1 MASLEDKIYSYKVEQ
16 TTLGCMLVDRSA
28 AITAQAV
35 LSEEDFYAPEHKL
48 IFNAIDKVINKE
60 LEIDIATVV
69 DELVATRDLATIGDV
84 DYLSSL
90 EDLALNPSQ
99 IDQYIK
105 ILQDKTIVRK
115 MIDFASKLPDAWN
128 ADTSNSVEDF
138 VADQEAMFLDITRSR
153 KVGDF
158 QSSKEVLDV
167 MKAQMAERARNTKG
181 LTGVPSGFND
191 LDGVTLGW
199 QKGDM
204 IILAARPSMGKT
216 ALALNFLVNA
226 AFKERKT
233 VAIFSVEM
241 PADQLMQRL
250 IASRSGVDGKK
261 IRKGE
266 MTDRESMKVDAAM
279 NELGSIKLFIDDKTN
294 NMAEIGIKARK
305 LKSTHDDLSLIVIDY
320 LQLAKMGGNKKFD
333 GEQAEVSEISKAIK
347 SLAKELGVPIIAL
360 SQLSR
365 SVEKRDDKRPMMSDL
380 RSSGSIEQDAD
391 IILFIYREDYYK
403 QQEVGEENNDNNS
416 VVELNIAK
424 HRQGARGTVK
434 LLFMKNIGTF
444 SDFADGGFESE

>member
-1 MASLEDKIYSYKVEQ
+1 MASIEEKIYSYKIEQ

-28 AITAQAV
+28 AITAQAT
-35 LSEEDFYAPEHKL
+35 LSEEDFYAQEHKA
-48 IFNAIDKVINKE
+48 IFRAIDKVINKN
-60 LEIDIATVV
+60 LDIDLPTVV
-69 DELVATRDLATIGDV
+69 DELVASRELESIGDV
-84 DYLSSL
+84 DYLSSIM
-90 EDLALNPSQ
+90 ELAMNPSQ

-105 ILQDKTIVRK
+105 ILQDKTIIRK
-115 MIDFASKLPDAWN
+115 MIDFANELPELWN
-128 ADTSNSVEDF
+128 KDTSNSVEDF
-138 VADQEAMFLDITRSR
+138 IADEESKFLSITRNR

-167 MKAQMAERARNTKG
+167 MKAKMSDRARSSKG
-181 LTGVPSGFND
+181 LTGVTSGFTD

-216 ALALNFLVNA
+216 ALSLNFLINA
-226 AFKERKT
+226 AVKERKT
-233 VAIFSVEM
+233 VAIFSIEM

-250 IASRSGVDGKK
+250 VASRSGVDGQK
-261 IRKGE
+261 IRSLN
-266 MTDRESMKVDAAM
+266 MNDRDSMKVDSAM
-279 NELGSIKLFIDDKTN
+279 NELSSLKLFIDDKTN
-294 NMAEIGIKARK
+294 TMADIGVKARK

-347 SLAKELGVPIIAL
+347 SLAKELQVPIIAL

-391 IILFIYREDYYK
+391 IVLFIYREDYYK
-403 QQEVGEENNDNNS
+403 QKEVGDESDNNS
-416 VVELNIAK
+416 VVELAIAK

-434 LLFMKNIGTF
+434 LLFMKNIGLF
-444 SDFADGGFESE
+444 SDFEGGLESE

>member
-1 MASLEDKIYSYKVEQ
+1 MASIEEKIYSYKIEQ

-28 AITAQAV
+28 AITAQAT
-35 LSEEDFYAPEHKL
+35 LSEEDFYAQEHKA
-48 IFNAIDKVINKE
+48 IFRAIDKVINKN
-60 LEIDIATVV
+60 LDIDLPTVV
-69 DELVATRDLATIGDV
+69 DELVASRELESIGDV
-84 DYLSSL
+84 DYLSSIM
-90 EDLALNPSQ
+90 ELAMNPSQ

-105 ILQDKTIVRK
+105 ILQDKTIIRK
-115 MIDFASKLPDAWN
+115 MIDFANELPELWN
-128 ADTSNSVEDF
+128 KDTSNSVEDF
-138 VADQEAMFLDITRSR
+138 IADEESKFLSITRNR

-167 MKAQMAERARNTKG
+167 MKAKMSDRARSSKG
-181 LTGVPSGFND
+181 LTGVTSGFTD

-216 ALALNFLVNA
+216 ALSLNFLINA
-226 AFKERKT
+226 AIKERKT
-233 VAIFSVEM
+233 VAIFSIEM

-250 IASRSGVDGKK
+250 VASRSGVDGQK
-261 IRKGE
+261 IRSLN
-266 MTDRESMKVDAAM
+266 MNDRDSMKVDSAM
-279 NELGSIKLFIDDKTN
+279 NELSSLKLFIDDKTN
-294 NMAEIGIKARK
+294 TMADIGVKARK

-347 SLAKELGVPIIAL
+347 SLAKELQVPIIAL

-391 IILFIYREDYYK
+391 IVLFIYREDYYK
-403 QQEVGEENNDNNS
+403 QKEVGDESDNNS
-416 VVELNIAK
+416 VVELAIAK

-434 LLFMKNIGTF
+434 LLFMKNIGLF
-444 SDFADGGFESE
+444 SDFEGGLESE

>member
-1 MASLEDKIYSYKVEQ
+1 MASLEEKIYSYKVEQ
-16 TTLGCMLVDRSA
+16 TTLGCMLTDRAA

-35 LSEEDFYAPEHKL
+35 LSEEDFYAQEHKL
-48 IFNAIDKVINKE
+48 IYNAIDKVINKG
-60 LEIDIATVV
+60 LEIDLATVV
-69 DELVATRDLATIGDV
+69 DELVATKDLAAIGDV
-84 DYLSSL
+84 DYLSTISS
-90 EDLALNPSQ
+90 LALNPSQ

-105 ILQDKTIVRK
+105 ILQDKTVVRK
-115 MIDFASKLPDAWN
+115 MIDFANKLPDAWN
-128 ADTSNSVEDF
+128 TDATNSVEDF
-138 VADQEAMFLDITRSR
+138 VADQEAEFLNITRSR

-158 QSSKEVLDV
+158 KSSKDVIDV
-167 MKAQMAERARNTKG
+167 MKAQMAERARNVKG
-181 LTGVPSGFND
+181 LTGVTSGFSD
-191 LDGVTLGW
+191 LDKVTLGW

-204 IILAARPSMGKT
+204 VILAARPSMGKT

-226 AFKERKT
+226 AFKERKS
-233 VAIFSVEM
+233 VAIFSIEM
-241 PADQLMQRL
+241 PAEQLMQRL
-250 IASRSGVDGKK
+250 IASRSGVDGSK
-261 IRKGE
+261 IRKGD
-266 MTDRESMKVDAAM
+266 MTDRDSMKVDSAM
-279 NELGSIKLFIDDKTN
+279 TELSGIKLFIDDKTN
-294 NMAEIGIKARK
+294 TISEIGVKARK

-333 GEQAEVSEISKAIK
+333 GETAEVSEISKAIK
-347 SLAKELGVPIIAL
+347 SLAKELGIPIIAL

-403 QQEVGEENNDNNS
+403 HGDATDESDNNS
-416 VVELNIAK
+416 IVELQIAK
-424 HRQGARGTVK
+424 HRQGARGRIK

>member
-1 MASLEDKIYSYKVEQ
+1 MASLEEKIYSYKIEQ

-28 AITAQAV
+28 AVTAQAT
-35 LSEEDFYAPEHKL
+35 LSEEDFYAPEHKA
-48 IFNAIDKVINKE
+48 IFKAIDKVINKN
-60 LEIDIATVV
+60 LDIDLPTVV
-69 DELVATRDLATIGDV
+69 DELVATRELDSIGDV
-84 DYLSSL
+84 DYLSSIM
-90 EDLALNPSQ
+90 ELAMNPSQ

-105 ILQDKTIVRK
+105 ILQDKTIIRK
-115 MIDFASKLPDAWN
+115 MIDFANELPDLWN
-128 ADTSNSVEDF
+128 KDTSNSVEDF
-138 VADQEAMFLDITRSR
+138 VADEESKFLSITRNR

-167 MKAQMAERARNTKG
+167 MKAKMSDRARSSKG
-181 LTGVPSGFND
+181 LTGVTSGFSD
-191 LDGVTLGW
+191 LDSVTLGW

-216 ALALNFLVNA
+216 ALSLNFLVNA
-226 AFKERKT
+226 AVKERKT
-233 VAIFSVEM
+233 VAIFSLEM

-250 IASRSGVDGKK
+250 VASRSGVDGQK
-261 IRKGE
+261 IRSLN
-266 MTDRESMKVDAAM
+266 MNDRDSMKVDSAM
-279 NELGSIKLFIDDKTN
+279 NELSSLKLFIDDKTN
-294 NMAEIGIKARK
+294 TMADIGVKARK
-305 LKSTHDDLSLIVIDY
+305 LKSTHDDLALIVIDY

-347 SLAKELGVPIIAL
+347 SLAKELQVPIVAL

-391 IILFIYREDYYK
+391 IVLFIYREDYYK
-403 QQEVGEENNDNNS
+403 QKEVGDESDNNS
-416 VVELNIAK
+416 VVELAIAK

-434 LLFMKNIGTF
+434 LLFMKNIGLF
-444 SDFADGGFESE
+444 SDFEGGLESE